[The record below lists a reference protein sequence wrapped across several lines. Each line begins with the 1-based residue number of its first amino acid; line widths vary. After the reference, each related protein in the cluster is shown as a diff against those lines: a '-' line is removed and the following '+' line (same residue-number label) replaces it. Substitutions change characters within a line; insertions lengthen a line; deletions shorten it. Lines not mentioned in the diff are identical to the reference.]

1 MPATGRPIAARGM
14 SDNVRS
20 ERRHAPIRFFR
31 IGRRSVCSNH
41 QYCARTLQRLAR
53 AVAPVLSTGL
63 LNWGAWL
70 ALNAASTQSNC
81 SQNPVSLS
89 PSFWR
94 RWWVGPPRRGLLRC
108 RRGGAFPW
116 AWPHHHGKCAGPH
129 TVDGP
134 SRWLITSP
142 ASATGPPTTGC
153 TPSDVA
159 GCSVIVYLTRG
170 SRGQARSRRARC
182 R

>member
-1 MPATGRPIAARGM
+1 M

-20 ERRHAPIRFFR
+20 ERRHAPTRFFR

-41 QYCARTLQRLAR
+41 QHCARTLQRLVR
-53 AVAPVLSTGL
+53 AVAPVFSTGL
-63 LNWGAWL
+63 LNWGGWL

-81 SQNPVSLS
+81 SQNSVSLS

-94 RWWVGPPRRGLLRC
+94 RWWVGPHRRGLLRC
-108 RRGGAFPW
+108 RRRGRLSLGLAASTVASARALTQLTGHLAGAL
-116 AWPHHHGKCAGPH
+116 
-129 TVDGP
+129 T
-134 SRWLITSP
+134 SQWLIASP